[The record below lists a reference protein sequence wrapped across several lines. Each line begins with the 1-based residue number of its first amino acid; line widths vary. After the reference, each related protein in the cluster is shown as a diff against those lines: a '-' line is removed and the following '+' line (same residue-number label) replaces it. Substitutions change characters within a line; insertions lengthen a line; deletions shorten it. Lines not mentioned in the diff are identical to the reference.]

1 MASPDCRSP
10 PGSPMFG
17 CGRASQWV
25 GEVGEPPRNETVG
38 EDMFDT
44 KDEAREAA
52 LKAVA
57 ESWSLLLAILPANLV
72 ETAAEWPEPIVNIWD
87 A

>member
-1 MASPDCRSP
+1 
-10 PGSPMFG
+10 
-17 CGRASQWV
+17 
-25 GEVGEPPRNETVG
+25 
-38 EDMFDT
+38 MFDT